1 MTYEIADNGS
11 VTLFGYEDEHL
22 GRLDEQLECSVKG
35 FPLRPE
41 CRGEILNETP
51 DVVRIGCSGESNGE
65 VGHLDTP
72 PARHIHRRA
81 MAAPGPSRYN

>member
-1 MTYEIADNGS
+1 M
-11 VTLFGYEDEHL
+11 FG
-22 GRLDEQLECSVKG
+22 QG

-65 VGHLDTP
+65 VGHLATLS
-72 PARHIHRRA
+72 ARHIHKFPSRSRLCRRA